1 MFIAV
6 LFTIAKLFE
15 TDKMPT
21 TKNGLRKYGIYTQGI
36 LFSHKEE

>member
-15 TDKMPT
+15 TDKMPQ
-21 TKNGLRKYGIYTQGI
+21 NGLRKCGIYTQGI